1 MEAVIRKRKYG
12 HTLTKF
18 QSLIALFI
26 LCIAI
31 SLLSDKFLTATNAWN
46 VMRQISVNIC
56 ISVGMTLVVLTAGID
71 LSVGSVLALCGA
83 IMAGLLKSG
92 IEIPSAN
99 LFIGVTI

>member
-1 MEAVIRKRKYG
+1 MDAVITTKKYG
-12 HTLTKF
+12 RSLSKF

-26 LCIAI
+26 LCLII
-31 SLLSDKFLTATNAWN
+31 SLLSDKFLTATNLWN

-83 IMAGLLKSG
+83 ITGRLIKKW
-92 IEIPSAN
+92 N
-99 LFIGVTI
+99 